1 MKKLLLIILLIVGCA
16 TLKYSTDDENKKDPN
31 RIYDSTAFFRI
42 GMTEE
47 EFIIKNPD
55 ITEKNDDDEFPI
67 YIESCKKKYTY
78 VAGKALPL
86 PHCEEYTFEFEF
98 GQLKAVY
105 RGRKNFNREIDYSR
119 YPNSKPK

>member
-1 MKKLLLIILLIVGCA
+1 MKKLLLIALLIVGC
-16 TLKYSTDDENKKDPN
+16 STIRYNKNEEYKKNAD
-31 RIYDSTAFFRI
+31 RIYDSVAFFKI
-42 GMTEE
+42 GMAEE
-47 EFIIKNPD
+47 EFVRKNSDII
-55 ITEKNDDDEFPI
+55 EKIDDDEFPI

-119 YPNSKPK
+119 YPNAKP